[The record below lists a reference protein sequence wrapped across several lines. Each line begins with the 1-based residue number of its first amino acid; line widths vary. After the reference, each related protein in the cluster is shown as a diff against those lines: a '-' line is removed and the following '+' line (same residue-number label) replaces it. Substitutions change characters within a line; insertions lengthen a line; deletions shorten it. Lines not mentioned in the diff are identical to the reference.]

1 MSLIIPTKTELAA
14 QASGTEAPDV
24 LISVRNVSKT
34 YLVYNDSLDRLRQA
48 FVSRS
53 KRQYYHTVAALTD
66 VSFDLKR
73 GKSLGIIG
81 RNGSGKST
89 LLQLIA
95 GTLAPTSGEIQTYG
109 RIAALLEL
117 GSGFNPEFTGRE
129 NVLING
135 TIMGLTRRAMDEHYQ
150 EIVDFA
156 DIGEFIDMPVKT
168 YSSGML
174 VRLAFA
180 TAINVEADVLLI
192 DEALAVGDASFQ
204 EKCFERL
211 ERLIARGTTLLFV
224 SHDTESVGRLCGE
237 ALLLDRGRQYFYGHP
252 REAID
257 QYFQLWTGQKQA
269 AARQR
274 EAAEPPPEPAA
285 TVPETAVSHAKQDGD
300 LDALLG
306 RLLQRNVYC
315 RFEEEGRWGDRQIEL
330 IGLYLVGDDE
340 RDLPVVE
347 FDQYVNLILR
357 CRANQDLEAV
367 DIGFHVRD
375 LKSLPLIAM
384 TNFNMPA
391 HVGPIKAGQ
400 EVVLKY
406 RFKPRLR
413 SGHYFI
419 VAGIGGHPPGSV
431 YYDWLPHARIFEL
444 ADMQSH
450 QPSGWGM
457 TMPETELEFSIGGA
471 R

>member
-1 MSLIIPTKTELAA
+1 MSLNLPTKTEPAPGA
-14 QASGTEAPDV
+14 PETSTPDV

-34 YLVYNDSLDRLRQA
+34 YLVYNDSMDRLRQA
-48 FVSRS
+48 FVSRN
-53 KRQYYHTVAALTD
+53 KKQYYHTVAALAGI
-66 VSFDLKR
+66 SFDLKR

-95 GTLAPTSGEIQTYG
+95 GTLAPTAGEIQTYG
-109 RIAALLEL
+109 RVAALLEL
-117 GSGFNPEFTGRE
+117 GSGFNPDFTGRE
-129 NVLING
+129 NVLMNG
-135 TIMGLTRRAMDEHYQ
+135 TIMGLSRRAMDEHY
-150 EIVDFA
+150 EHIVEFA
-156 DIGEFIDMPVKT
+156 DIGEFIDMPIKT

-180 TAINVEADVLLI
+180 TAINVDADVLLI
-192 DEALAVGDASFQ
+192 DEALAVGDAGFQ

-211 ERLIARGTTLLFV
+211 EQLIARGTTLLFV
-224 SHDTESVGRLCGE
+224 SHDSESVGRLCGE
-237 ALLLDRGRQYFYGHP
+237 ALLLERGRQYFYGPP

-269 AARQR
+269 SKKQA
-274 EAAEPPPEPAA
+274 PPELAS
-285 TVPETAVSHAKQDGD
+285 VKNQPEVAIDSAQQNTD
-300 LDALLG
+300 LDALLD
-306 RLLQRNVYC
+306 RLIKRNVYC
-315 RFEEEGRWGDRQIEL
+315 AFDQEGRWGDRQVEL
-330 IGLYLVGDDE
+330 IGLYLVSDDE
-340 RDLPVVE
+340 RDMPVVE
-347 FDQYVNLILR
+347 FDQHVNLILR
-357 CRANQDLEAV
+357 CRANQDLDAV

-391 HVGPIKAGQ
+391 RVGPLKAGQ

-419 VAGIGGHPPGSV
+419 VAGLGGHPPGSV

-444 ADMQSH
+444 ADMKSH

-457 TMPETELEFSIGGA
+457 SMPETDFEFSIGGV